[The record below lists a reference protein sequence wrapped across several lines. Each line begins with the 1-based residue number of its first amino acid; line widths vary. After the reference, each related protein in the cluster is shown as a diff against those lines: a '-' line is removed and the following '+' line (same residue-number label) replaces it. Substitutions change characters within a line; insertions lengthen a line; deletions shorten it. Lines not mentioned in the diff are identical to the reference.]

1 MLFITILLS
10 VFGIAALVAATVLAN
25 KEYPTPEE
33 TKLVK
38 PTAIAGAVLLV
49 LAYLTT
55 AIVTVGVG
63 QIGVVTRFGAVTG
76 REVNPGVAFK
86 APAPFES
93 VVVFDTRVQKDEVEA
108 TAASRD
114 LQDVK
119 SKLAINYH
127 LERGKVSAIYQSVGT
142 DFTTKIL
149 APAIQESFKA
159 TTAQFSAEDL
169 IKQRAKVSQSSEAS
183 LAERLKQYGIVIDSI
198 SILDLTFSQ
207 QFTAAIEAAQV
218 AQQQAVKATN
228 DLERVKKEADQ
239 KVAQAQ
245 AEAEA
250 QRLQAQSITPEYLE
264 LQRINVQSDWIK
276 KWSGNL
282 PTTMTGDNTL
292 FSLPIGK

>member
-1 MLFITILLS
+1 MLFVTI
-10 VFGIAALVAATVLAN
+10 I
-25 KEYPTPEE
+25 
-33 TKLVK
+33 
-38 PTAIAGAVLLV
+38 LLV
-49 LAYLTT
+49 LAIGAGIFGIYLYGMDYPSEPQKQAVKPAFIWSALLLVLAWIST
-55 AIVTVGVG
+55 AIVMVGVG
-63 QIGVVTRFGAVTG
+63 QVGVVTRFGAVTG
-76 REVNPGVAFK
+76 REVTPGVSAK
-86 APAPFES
+86 LPFPVES

-108 TAASRD
+108 TAASKD

-142 DFTTKIL
+142 DYTAKIV
-149 APAIQESFKA
+149 APAIQEAFKA

-169 IKQRAKVSQSSEAS
+169 IKQRAKVSEAS
-183 LAERLKQYGIVIDSI
+183 QASLTNRLKRYGVVIDSI
-198 SILDLTFSQ
+198 SILDMSFSK

-239 KVAQAQ
+239 KVAQAK

-264 LQRINVQSDWIK
+264 LQRIQ
-276 KWSGNL
+276 KWDGHY
-282 PTTMTGDNTL
+282 PTTITGDNTL
-292 FSLPIGK
+292 FTLPLGQKQ